1 MALGALTDAIAYE
14 ESGGNYRALGKPTA
28 SGDRAYGKYQ
38 VMGSNIPQ
46 WTKEALG
53 IPLTPQQFLQS
64 PQAQEVVAR
73 TKLGQYLST
82 TGNPA
87 DAASMWF
94 TGKPAAQ
101 GATLKDANG
110 VTGAQYVA
118 NVTSTWAAAARPR

>member
-53 IPLTPQQFLQS
+53 IPS
-64 PQAQEVVAR
+64 
-73 TKLGQYLST
+73 
-82 TGNPA
+82 NPA
-87 DAASMWF
+87 AVSA
-94 TGKPAAQ
+94 KP
-101 GATLKDANG
+101 
-110 VTGAQYVA
+110 TGAGSRGA
-118 NVTSTWAAAARPR
+118 D